1 MGCVGKRMLTGTCG
15 ASALV
20 REYHPKDRPVRFD
33 VVEIEETPGQPPE
46 VSLHRAAFKP
56 GIAVRFG

>member
-33 VVEIEETPGQPPE
+33 VVEIEETPG
-46 VSLHRAAFKP
+46 SRLR
-56 GIAVRFG
+56 